1 MESQLVLVEG
11 GKTVVVRPR
20 LPSVIGRGH
29 AADLKVPDSKTSR
42 RHCELY
48 EYEGQL
54 AVRDLGSVNGTVVN
68 GHRIDQDTLL
78 STGDTLTIGNVTFR
92 VDVGEP
98 DADGLPPNADAGD
111 QAAEATGDVVTIPQ
125 DAEQSAVH
133 SESADVEY
141 QSSEGGSFIGVI
153 EQAEGGGEESAE
165 GGDEDDDDDGL
176 SDFLSSLK

>member
-1 MESQLVLVEG
+1 MEAQLVLVEG

-29 AADLKVPDSKTSR
+29 AADMKVPDSKTSR

-78 STGDTLTIGNVTFR
+78 SSGDTLTIGNVTFR
-92 VDVGEP
+92 VDIGEP
-98 DADGLPPNADAGD
+98 DPDSLPPSEEDVGA
-111 QAAEATGDVVTIPQ
+111 DVVTIDPGT
-125 DAEQSAVH
+125 EQSAVH

-141 QSSEGGSFIGVI
+141 QSSDAGSFIGVI
-153 EQAEGGGEESAE
+153 EQAEGGGEEAAE
-165 GGDEDDDDDGL
+165 GGDEDDDDDDDGL
-176 SDFLSSLK
+176 SDFLSNLK